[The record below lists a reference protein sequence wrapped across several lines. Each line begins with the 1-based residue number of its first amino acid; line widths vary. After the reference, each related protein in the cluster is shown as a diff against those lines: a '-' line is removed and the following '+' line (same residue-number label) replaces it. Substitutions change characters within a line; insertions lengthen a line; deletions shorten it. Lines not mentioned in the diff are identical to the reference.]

1 MFALISSVRNINSMS
16 NTSFDEDVHYDY
28 FNLLNGLNIDAVD
41 KEKLALKSN
50 FIISFLPV
58 IIVIGVIGKL
68 IF

>member
-1 MFALISSVRNINSMS
+1 MS

-58 IIVIGVIGKL
+58 IVVIGVIGKL